1 MDIALVMQF
10 WVVAVML
17 ALTPGADWAYA
28 ISAGLRA
35 RSLAPSILGMIAGY
49 TVVIVAVALGLGALV
64 TAYPVTLT
72 TLTVVGALY
81 LIFLGATTLASR
93 PAPIAESGEPIAT
106 GGWGQ
111 FLRGSG
117 VSGINPKGLLLLLAL
132 LPQFTSPNGWPS
144 TTQMLALGGLHLL
157 NIAIVYTTVGLLS
170 RRLLRTRPRASSVV
184 TRIAGI
190 AMTVIGVGILIEQV
204 LEWM

>member
-1 MDIALVMQF
+1 MDITLVMQF
-10 WVVAVML
+10 WVVAAML

-35 RSLAPSILGMIAGY
+35 RSIAPSILGMIAGY
-49 TVVIVAVALGLGALV
+49 IVVIVAVAVGLGALV

-81 LIFLGATTLASR
+81 LVFLGGTTLASR
-93 PAPIAESGEPIAT
+93 PAPIAESGEPIASS
-106 GGWGQ
+106 GWAQ

-132 LPQFTSPNGWPS
+132 LPQFTSPDGWSS
-144 TTQMLALGGLHLL
+144 TVQMLALGGLHIL
-157 NIAIVYTTVGLLS
+157 NIAIVYTTVGLLA
-170 RRLLRTRPRASSVV
+170 RRLLRTRPRASALV
-184 TRIAGI
+184 TRLAGI
-190 AMTVIGVGILIEQV
+190 AMIVIGCAILVEQV
-204 LEWM
+204 IEWL

>member
-1 MDIALVMQF
+1 MDITLVMQF
-10 WVVAVML
+10 WVVAAML

-35 RSLAPSILGMIAGY
+35 RSIAPSILGMIAGY
-49 TVVIVAVALGLGALV
+49 IVVIVAVAVGLGALV

-81 LIFLGATTLASR
+81 LVFLGGTTLASR
-93 PAPIAESGEPIAT
+93 PAPITESGEPIASS
-106 GGWGQ
+106 GWAQ

-132 LPQFTSPNGWPS
+132 LPQFTSPDGWSS
-144 TTQMLALGGLHLL
+144 TAQMLTLGGLHIL
-157 NIAIVYTTVGLLS
+157 NIAIVYTTVGLLA
-170 RRLLRTRPRASSVV
+170 RRLLRTRPRASALL
-184 TRIAGI
+184 TRLAGI

-204 LEWM
+204 IEWL